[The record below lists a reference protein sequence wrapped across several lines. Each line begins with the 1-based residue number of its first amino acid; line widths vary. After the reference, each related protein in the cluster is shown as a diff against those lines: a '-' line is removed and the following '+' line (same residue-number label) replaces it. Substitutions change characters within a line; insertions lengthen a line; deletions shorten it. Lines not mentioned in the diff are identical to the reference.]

1 MLFAQHLTK
10 EKRKCIVFVNINMKP
25 QCGFNN
31 FMYASEN
38 INERSYK
45 KNIEHL
51 PFPLMVI
58 TF

>member
-1 MLFAQHLTK
+1 MLFAQNLTK

-25 QCGFNN
+25 QCSYKNC
-31 FMYASEN
+31 MYASEN
-38 INERSYK
+38 INEISYK